1 MFLAWFK
8 VYFKGAF
15 SVHLICRVAQNI
27 STLFKTDLTTISFS
41 AGQHKSVIFDGLDED
56 DDPNVSKN
64 STPVDIFVPRKSI
77 KKLIIHPKSPSIK
90 TFHCFI
96 LFFLVLGHFVQVNM
110 SGVLFIE
117 VSC

>member
-1 MFLAWFK
+1 
-8 VYFKGAF
+8 
-15 SVHLICRVAQNI
+15 
-27 STLFKTDLTTISFS
+27 
-41 AGQHKSVIFDGLDED
+41 VIFDGLDED

-90 TFHCFI
+90 TFHCYI